1 MMQFLLSVQSRVSPT
16 WSPQLAPMSHVTL
29 HHLGV
34 VAAHHSAHVVTQ
46 PVVTEELLLHVDA
59 LALQLAVEGLSPGHA
74 GLLLTHEHRGL
85 LEVGAV
91 PIFLTSLQEP
101 LIDLLKHSVT
111 MIITVSSVQT
121 LQSSS
126 GLSQVVCSTSSLS
139 ATGHTVSWILEQP
152 SQLSPDPFLLT
163 STQICVQWLGLDR
176 HHSKHED
183 QSPAGE
189 TITLPLSGWGEGAA
203 GR

>member
-1 MMQFLLSVQSRVSPT
+1 MMQFLLSVQSYVSPT
-16 WSPQLAPMSHVTL
+16 WIISSHITHCHHS
-29 HHLGV
+29 HHLGILT
-34 VAAHHSAHVVTQ
+34 AHHPADVVTQ
-46 PVVTEELLLHVDA
+46 PVVTEELGLHVDT
-59 LALQLAVEGLSPGHA
+59 LALQLAVESLPSGHA
-74 GLLLTHEHRGL
+74 GLLLTHENRGL
-85 LEVGAV
+85 LVVRAV

-189 TITLPLSGWGEGAA
+189 TITLPLSGWGEV
-203 GR
+203 

>member
-1 MMQFLLSVQSRVSPT
+1 MSQVT
-16 WSPQLAPMSHVTL
+16 CHMSHVTCHMSHVTT

-34 VAAHHSAHVVTQ
+34 VTAHHPAHIMTQ
-46 PVVTEELLLHVDA
+46 PIVTEELLLHVDT
-59 LALQLAVEGLSPGHA
+59 LALHLTVEGLPPGHA

-101 LIDLLKHSVT
+101 LIDFLKHSVT
-111 MIITVSSVQT
+111 MTITVSSVQT

-152 SQLSPDPFLLT
+152 SHLRPDPFLLT
-163 STQICVQWLGLDR
+163 STQIWVQ
-176 HHSKHED
+176 
-183 QSPAGE
+183 
-189 TITLPLSGWGEGAA
+189 
-203 GR
+203 